1 MVKEKEF
8 RVFSGKKIRR
18 VWQEDQFY
26 FSVVDVVG
34 VLTDSSIPRRYWT
47 DLKSKLIEEG
57 SQVYE
62 KIVQL
67 KLRAEDGKMRETDC
81 ADTESIFRII
91 QSIPSKKAE
100 PFKRWLAKVGS
111 ERIQEIENP
120 ELAQNRARGYY
131 EAKGYPKDWIDKRI
145 RGIAIRQNLTG
156 EWKDRGIDENIG
168 YAILTNE
175 ISQATFGKTVQEY
188 KDLKKLDKENLRD
201 HMGDWELILTMVGE
215 KATTDITQKEDS
227 LGFYECKDSA
237 VKGGEIAGNTRK
249 ELEKSLGK
257 SLISNENYLG
267 KKERENDKLE
277 EESEEEEVVE
287 EEILVEVKNEK

>member
-1 MVKEKEF
+1 MKEYKI
-8 RVFSGKKIRR
+8 FSGKKIRR
-18 VWQEDQFY
+18 VLHKDSWY
-26 FSVVDVVG
+26 FSVVDIVA
-34 VLTDSSIPRRYWT
+34 VLTDSSNPRNYWKV
-47 DLKSKLIEEG
+47 LKHRLNEEG
-57 SQVYE
+57 SQLVTNCNP
-62 KIVQL
+62 L
-67 KLRAEDGKMRETDC
+67 KLKAEDGKMRETD
-81 ADTESIFRII
+81 TLNTKQIFRLI

-100 PFKRWLAKVGS
+100 PFKLWLAKVGS

-227 LGFYECKDSA
+227 LGFYECKGSA

-267 KKERENDKLE
+267 KKEKKNDKLE

-287 EEILVEVKNEK
+287 EEILVEVVK